1 MSRELVSAPSLM
13 VGRTD
18 RLIALRQFP
27 AFATLAPED
36 AQAIANRA
44 RERRL
49 SAGEVLFREDEPID
63 QVAFVVRG
71 KVRTQRHG
79 KVLGTY
85 DERSVVGSLATLSEL
100 TDGFGVVAL
109 EPTTVITLPAEE
121 LLEVF
126 EDHFT
131 VVRTV
136 LRGLASGLLDIRR
149 RMGSG
154 GFQPSEWQPGPQAP
168 PPLDL
173 VGRIA
178 QLRDAMPFA
187 GARMEALAD
196 LARDVRETRLD
207 ADVQLWEEGEPSGA
221 WLFILHGLVEVES
234 SSGMTTTFGPGDVI
248 GALGTLASVPR
259 WYSARTTTE
268 LVALRTDDEA
278 LFDVMEDHFDF
289 ALALIRSMARGYMM
303 LLEQTGLPEG

>member
-1 MSRELVSAPSLM
+1 MLEPSTLL

-27 AFATLAPED
+27 AFSTLSPED
-36 AQAIANRA
+36 AQAIAHRM

-49 SAGEVLFREDEPID
+49 EPGEPLFHEDEPID
-63 QVAFVVRG
+63 EVAFVIRG

-79 KVLGTY
+79 KILGTY
-85 DERSVVGSLATLSEL
+85 DDRSVIGSLAILAEL
-100 TDGFGVVAL
+100 TGGYGAVAL
-109 EPTTVITLPAEE
+109 EPTTAILLPADEM
-121 LLEVF
+121 LEVF
-126 EDHFT
+126 EDHFV
-131 VVRTV
+131 VVRAA
-136 LRGLASGLLDIRR
+136 LQGLADGLLKIRR
-149 RMGSG
+149 SMGSG
-154 GFQPSEWQPGPQAP
+154 GFQSSEWDRSTEPP

-207 ADVQLWEEGEPSGA
+207 ADVQLWTEGDPSGA
-221 WLFILHGLVEVES
+221 WLFILHGEVDVES
-234 SSGMTTTFGPGDVI
+234 STGMKATFGPGDVI
-248 GALGTLASVPR
+248 GSLGTLANVPR
-259 WYSARTTTE
+259 WYSARTVSPV
-268 LVALRTDDEA
+268 VALRTDDEA

-289 ALALIRSMARGYMM
+289 SMALVRSMARGFMT